1 MRLST
6 FTGRYKN
13 RFSHSGLL
21 YIAPATIVPVLTL
34 AYVKGEFWRFLF
46 FSEEYEQRIALRWDG
61 DDSQG
66 EDEEDGQDENDYL
79 QDLH

>member
-1 MRLST
+1 M
-6 FTGRYKN
+6 
-13 RFSHSGLL
+13 
-21 YIAPATIVPVLTL
+21 PVLTL